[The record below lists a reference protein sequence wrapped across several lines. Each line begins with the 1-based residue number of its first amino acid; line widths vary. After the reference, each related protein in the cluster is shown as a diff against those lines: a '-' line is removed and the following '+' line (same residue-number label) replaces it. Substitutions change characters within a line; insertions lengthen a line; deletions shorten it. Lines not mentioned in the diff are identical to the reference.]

1 MKRIVMV
8 VLCLTIFASPALA
21 ERRYIK
27 YHIDTITF
35 RSGPGT
41 EYKILKK
48 IEVGR
53 PVELLKVEG
62 DWSMVKTSDG
72 EEGYVLSQFL
82 SSEVSNEIA
91 LESLKKKY
99 DSLSEKYTALK
110 ETSTTLKDE
119 NTVLSKN
126 LSEAEAQLSNTSKSY
141 EALKS
146 ESADFIKLKSDYER
160 TSAKLASQ
168 AETLEACEVEL
179 GRLQMNQNLW
189 LFFGGAGILLVG
201 IIIGMSARRQKRRS
215 LI

>member
-1 MKRIVMV
+1 MKRIVLI

-27 YHIDTITF
+27 YHINTITF

-48 IEVGR
+48 LEIGR
-53 PVELLKVEG
+53 SVDLLKIEG

-82 SSEVSNEIA
+82 TPEVSNEIA
-91 LESLKKKY
+91 LASLNKKY
-99 DSLSEKYTALK
+99 ASLSEKHSALK
-110 ETSTTLKDE
+110 ESSTTLKKE
-119 NTVLSKN
+119 NQSLSKK
-126 LSEAEAQLSNTSKSY
+126 LSGTEAQLSSTSKSY
-141 EALKS
+141 KDLKAGS
-146 ESADFIKLKSDYER
+146 TDFIKLKSDYEI
-160 TSAKLASQ
+160 TSTTLALQ
-168 AETLEACEVEL
+168 TEELELCEVEL